1 MTAIVKNYNLCNE
14 KKQNCLN
21 DIGGSEGEEIEGGS
35 EGEEIERGREL
46 LKGLQWREVVE
57 RVKER
62 VQNYNLDKFGHH
74 NTHAH
79 IHSTPTKTN

>member
-21 DIGGSEGEEIEGGS
+21 DIGGS